1 VKFHTL
7 PDTHLATLA
16 TGLQHAKNAIPSAL
30 KENLVDTSTELPP
43 KKGQNMSNTDELQ
56 TDNAS
61 PKWKERFAFFN
72 QNGSPKSPN
81 FSSALKQ
88 LPTRKRMLININF
101 IAIFFG
107 PIYLFVLGLWKKN
120 LALIAII
127 VGITFG
133 LTLTLAILGYEMP
146 KALGSGLN
154 VVFALMYGLSA
165 NYAYYLKQ
173 VKGSQSWNPFEGL
186 KIV

>member
-1 VKFHTL
+1 VKIPAL
-7 PDTHLATLA
+7 PETQVATLV
-16 TGLQHAKNAIPSAL
+16 TDLQPAKSWSMSRPSSA
-30 KENLVDTSTELPP
+30 P
-43 KKGQNMSNTDELQ
+43 KKGQNMSSTDELQ
-56 TDNAS
+56 NHDAS

-72 QNGSPKSPN
+72 QHGSPKNPT

-88 LPTRKRMLININF
+88 LTTRKRMLINMNF

-107 PIYLFVLGLWKKN
+107 PVYLFVLGLWKKN

-127 VGITFG
+127 VVVSFSLSLIFT
-133 LTLTLAILGYEMP
+133 ILGRELPY
-146 KALGSGLN
+146 ALGSGLN

-173 VKGSQSWNPFEGL
+173 EKGSQGWNPFEGL

>member
-1 VKFHTL
+1 
-7 PDTHLATLA
+7 
-16 TGLQHAKNAIPSAL
+16 
-30 KENLVDTSTELPP
+30 
-43 KKGQNMSNTDELQ
+43 MSNTDELQ
-56 TDNAS
+56 TDTAS

-88 LPTRKRMLININF
+88 LPTRKRVLININF

-127 VGITFG
+127 VGISFG
-133 LTLTLAILGYEMP
+133 LTIAFAILGYEMP

-173 VKGSQSWNPFEGL
+173 VKGSQGWNPFEGL